1 MTDQTNSTPSSG
13 DQPAMAWALD
23 PTTTTTTPKKADRPT
38 AKKKTSPTTTKKNS
52 ASEFASVAAEMKKFG
67 SQLGIQGLVGAAGV
81 GGTSNI
87 PGVTSTEAGD
97 TMLFAP
103 AGGPQ
108 INLPDGLV
116 SKLVTKDAQGNSVIT
131 YANAMLLVRELQGTH
146 ALTELQQNL
155 AASGFISPTSK
166 VAYGTLDAATL
177 RGWTTLVR
185 AAVGANLPLTTLLTA
200 HKNTPQLIRA
210 QYALQTSLQ
219 TAARNATEF
228 RNVNVSLADPNEVA
242 QRYASA
248 MESLGLGA
256 PTQQQTDAFVHAF
269 IYGPQ
274 GERAAAVNQAQM
286 QERNY
291 MAGWGDLTQAQ
302 QSLDSGNLSQETK
315 ALNTPGP
322 VGVATKT
329 TPNLDAEAMA
339 AAKAANPG
347 AYYAQGASEMYGILQ
362 EMLNGGMQ
370 MPTSATPPSAQGI
383 GGAVVTTPIAGV
395 M

>member
-1 MTDQTNSTPSSG
+1 MSTE
-13 DQPAMAWALD
+13 
-23 PTTTTTTPKKADRPT
+23 PT
-38 AKKKTSPTTTKKNS
+38 AKKKKQQQSSTYD
-52 ASEFASVAAEMKKFG
+52 SVAAGMK
-67 SQLGIQGLVGAAGV
+67 QLGQLLSGTGILTAGGVAATA
-81 GGTSNI
+81 GTI

-103 AGGPQ
+103 ASGPQ
-108 INLPDGLV
+108 VNLPGSIVNALT
-116 SKLVTKDAQGNSVIT
+116 TKDAQGNSSIT
-131 YANAMLLVRELQGTH
+131 YQNAMELIRQVQGTH
-146 ALTELQQNL
+146 ALTELQNNL
-155 AASGFISPTSK
+155 VASGFIPAATK
-166 VAYGTLDAATL
+166 VAYGTLDRATMT
-177 RGWTTLVR
+177 GWTTLVKDSV
-185 AAVGANLPLTTLLTA
+185 ASKIPLTTLLTA
-200 HKNTPQLIRA
+200 HANTPQLIRA
-210 QYALQTSLQ
+210 QYALQTSMN

-228 RNVNVSLADPNEVA
+228 RNVNVSLTDPNEVA
-242 QRYASA
+242 QRFAGA

-256 PTQQQTDAFVHAF
+256 PSQQQTAQFVHAF

-274 GERAAAVNQAQM
+274 GERAASLDQAKM
-286 QERNY
+286 QQQNY
-291 MAGWGDLTQAQ
+291 MAGWGDLSKAQ
-302 QSLDSGNLSQETK
+302 NALDSGNLTQEQQ

-370 MPTSATPPSAQGI
+370 MPTAATPPSAQGL